1 MYFLYKEFGQNDCL
15 IPVSSD
21 KLIDMEIYI
30 YIYIYIGQEKTNPG
44 FAKCVQCIKENTDL
58 TCPRTILEE
67 GTLFEK
73 PITFAIGHL
82 LIG

>member
-1 MYFLYKEFGQNDCL
+1 MMYFLYKEFGQNDCL

-21 KLIDMEIYI
+21 KLIDIDI
-30 YIYIYIGQEKTNPG
+30 YIYIYIGQEKTDPG
-44 FAKCVQCIKENTDL
+44 FAKCVQCVKENTEL
-58 TCPRTILEE
+58 TCLRTILEE

-73 PITFAIGHL
+73 PITFAMGHL